1 MNDKIKREERRRSSV
16 RNGSGI
22 YGDRRSPLEI
32 GRQASD
38 PLLQSAE
45 AEEEMPITWDV
56 ETGER
61 LVNEDTNLE
70 VKQAEE
76 NLARAQDALHKA
88 KLKES
93 RAGLR

>member
-1 MNDKIKREERRRSSV
+1 
-16 RNGSGI
+16 
-22 YGDRRSPLEI
+22 LEI

-38 PLLQSAE
+38 QRLRST
-45 AEEEMPITWDV
+45 EEEMPITWDI

-61 LVNEDTNLE
+61 LLNEDTNLE

-76 NLARAQDALHKA
+76 NLIRAQEALHKA

-93 RAGLR
+93 RSGLR